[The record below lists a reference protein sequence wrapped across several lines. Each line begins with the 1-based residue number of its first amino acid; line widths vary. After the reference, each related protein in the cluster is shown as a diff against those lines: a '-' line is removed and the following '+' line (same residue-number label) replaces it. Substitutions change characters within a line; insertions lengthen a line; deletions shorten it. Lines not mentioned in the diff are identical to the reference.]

1 MSRAFGQTIQPNGQ
15 RKALACI
22 SQNPAN
28 NNNNKQNVLAQKPN
42 NNHHHQY
49 GPNNFSSLKSQSF
62 VTSLPKSV
70 STSILDDQE
79 NVCIKQ
85 QYLQQ
90 QQKQQQQTFKIYK
103 DVQSPIVVEQSIQG
117 KNQEELL
124 QENIEAVKKELNNF
138 LIDSLEKSICS
149 DYQNVRDQCLQSFS
163 DKENDQKNDVCSNTD
178 NDVDDD
184 DDIDMVVDDNDDL
197 DNQKENCQSV
207 LSLHSDI
214 SYVQHYPELDLL
226 SDYSLNIWQYMLEK
240 ERQFMPNPFYMSKQ
254 QNINTKMRSILVDW
268 LVDVA
273 DEYKLKDETL
283 FLTINYIDRFLSK
296 FSITRQEFQL
306 LGTSALFIASKYE
319 EIYPPEL
326 AEFVYITD
334 DSFTKAQ
341 ILVMEKTILNG
352 LSFDV
357 SVPTSNYFLDMF
369 STALVLDKQ
378 IYCLAKYLNLLTTL
392 ECTPFLKY
400 YPSEIAICSIMLA
413 GKILRISNIIS
424 DDFLQQSLSYEK
436 QLANQGDPLQ
446 LLIERNNLLEALNQL
461 RLYANKHPQQA
472 IQKKYSEDKFYN
484 ASRIADEANI

>member
-103 DVQSPIVVEQSIQG
+103 DVQSPIVVEQSIQ
-117 KNQEELL
+117 
-124 QENIEAVKKELNNF
+124 
-138 LIDSLEKSICS
+138 EKSICS

-413 GKILRISNIIS
+413 
-424 DDFLQQSLSYEK
+424 
-436 QLANQGDPLQ
+436 ANQGDPLQ

>member
-283 FLTINYIDRFLSK
+283 FLTINYIDRFV
-296 FSITRQEFQL
+296 
-306 LGTSALFIASKYE
+306 YY
-319 EIYPPEL
+319 IY
-326 AEFVYITD
+326 Y
-334 DSFTKAQ
+334 
-341 ILVMEKTILNG
+341 
-352 LSFDV
+352 
-357 SVPTSNYFLDMF
+357 
-369 STALVLDKQ
+369 
-378 IYCLAKYLNLLTTL
+378 
-392 ECTPFLKY
+392 
-400 YPSEIAICSIMLA
+400 
-413 GKILRISNIIS
+413 
-424 DDFLQQSLSYEK
+424 
-436 QLANQGDPLQ
+436 
-446 LLIERNNLLEALNQL
+446 
-461 RLYANKHPQQA
+461 
-472 IQKKYSEDKFYN
+472 
-484 ASRIADEANI
+484 